1 MEKLITQI
9 IKAFTT
15 QKKASTQQAE
25 RYQAYVQRI
34 REALENN

>member
-1 MEKLITQI
+1 MKKLITQI

-15 QKKASTQQAE
+15 QKKASTRTTEYQQ
-25 RYQAYVQRI
+25 YVERI